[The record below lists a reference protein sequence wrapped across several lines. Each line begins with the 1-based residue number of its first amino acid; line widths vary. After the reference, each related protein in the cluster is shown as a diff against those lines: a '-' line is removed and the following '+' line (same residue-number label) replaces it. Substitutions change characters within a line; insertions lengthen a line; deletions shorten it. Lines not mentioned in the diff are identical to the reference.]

1 MSVLNRLGNVLR
13 TALSRFREPPLEEF
27 PDSPDYFR
35 TFRAWSRDSRI
46 RRVPG
51 GWMYEG
57 EFWPDYLHVGGA
69 AHAIVPAASRYCIGR
84 GIDVGAGYWP
94 FPGAIPVDPFR
105 GRGKET
111 TLDSFEPGSLDYVFS
126 SHCLEHIENPR
137 DAIGAWRDLLR
148 PEGVLFLYLPHE
160 RCLIWRPGSPFVKDG
175 HKWSPTYETVSEMLV
190 AEGMEIIGGDR
201 GPDAMWSFHLVGR
214 AASPARSGPT

>member
-1 MSVLNRLGNVLR
+1 MSLLMRIRTRVRTVLR
-13 TALSRFREPPLEEF
+13 RFRETPLEDL

-35 TFRAWSRDSRI
+35 TFRAWAGDPRL
-46 RRVPG
+46 RRVSG

-69 AHAIVPAASRYCIGR
+69 AHAIFPVALRYCIGR

-105 GRGKET
+105 GKGKEMSV
-111 TLDSFEPGSLDYVFS
+111 DSFEPGSLDYVFS
-126 SHCLEHIENPR
+126 SHCLEHIENPG
-137 DAIGAWRDLLR
+137 DAIRAWRDLIR
-148 PEGVLFLYLPHE
+148 PGGILFLYLPHE
-160 RCLIWRPGSPFVKDG
+160 RCLIWRPGSPFVKEG
-175 HKWSPTYETVSEMLV
+175 HRWSPTYEAVSEMLV
-190 AEGMEIIGGDR
+190 SRGMEIIGGDP

-214 AASPARSGPT
+214 VVPSPTSGPS